1 MRIVFIG
8 TVQFSFFTLNKLFE
22 LNANIVGIV
31 TQKASSIN
39 SDYADLTPLA
49 IKNDVPIYYTENI
62 NSVDSIKWIRK
73 KNPDIIFCFGWS
85 NLLKSEMLNLSP
97 MGVLGYHP
105 ALLPMNRGRHPI
117 IWSLV
122 LGLDEAGSTFFFMD
136 KGADSGPV
144 LNQKKIEIRESDN
157 AKSLYEKI
165 VNCSLFQIEEFLP
178 ELQNKNYKVL
188 IQDDSVANYW
198 RKRGKS
204 DGVIDWRMSS
214 QAIYNLVR
222 GLTKPYVGAHVE
234 IDHKEIKIWR
244 VEVVNDN
251 IANMEPGKVINIENS
266 CIYVKSS
273 DGIVKIIDHEFE
285 ELPKINEYLDI
296 K

>member
-1 MRIVFIG
+1 MRIIFIG

-31 TQKASSIN
+31 SQKASAFN
-39 SDYADLTPLA
+39 SDFADLTPLA
-49 IKNDVPIYYTENI
+49 IKNNVPIYYTENI
-62 NSVDSIKWIRK
+62 NSVDSISWI
-73 KNPDIIFCFGWS
+73 KNGKSDIIFCFGWS
-85 NLLKSEMLNLSP
+85 SLLKSEILNLSP

-105 ALLPMNRGRHPI
+105 SLLPMNRGRHPL

-122 LGLDEAGSTFFFMD
+122 LGLKETGSTFFFMD
-136 KGADSGPV
+136 KGADSGPI
-144 LNQKKIEIRESDN
+144 LNQKKIEIDENDN
-157 AKSLYEKI
+157 ANSLYKKI
-165 VNCSLFQIEEFLP
+165 VEHSLFQIEEFLP
-178 ELQNKNYKVL
+178 KLQNKNYKVL
-188 IQDDSVANYW
+188 SQDDSKANYW

-234 IDHKEIKIWR
+234 TKHKEIKIWS
-244 VEVVNDN
+244 VEVVNEN
-251 IANMEPGKVINIENS
+251 IVNIEPGKVISIENS

-285 ELPKINEYLDI
+285 ELPKINEYLNI